1 MKVRKKGCNRYIK
14 MQEGS
19 LGMFRGTS
27 RYKRG
32 GGGMFGMLAKSA
44 RSILPRVGKKIFKA
58 VAPVL
63 LDEGRQLLT
72 RKKNVKQ
79 AVKSV
84 AKRSKS
90 NVINAGKEALRQEI
104 ARYQKGGGLINTKA
118 RQTGRLKR
126 R

>member
-1 MKVRKKGCNRYIK
+1 
-14 MQEGS
+14 MQEGG
-19 LGMFRGTS
+19 LPIFHGMS

-32 GGGMFGMLAKSA
+32 RGGMFGMLAKSA
-44 RSILPRVGKKIFKA
+44 RSILSWVGKIIFQA

-72 RKKNVKQ
+72 RKQNVKQ

-84 AKRSKS
+84 AKCSKS
-90 NVINAGKEALRQEI
+90 NVIKTGKEALRQEI
-104 ARYQKGGGLINTKA
+104 ARYQKSGVLINTKA
-118 RQTGRLKR
+118 RKTGRVKR

>member
-1 MKVRKKGCNRYIK
+1 MEVHKKGCNRYIK
-14 MQEGS
+14 MQEGG
-19 LGMFRGTS
+19 LGVFHGTS
-27 RYKRG
+27 RYNRG

-44 RSILPRVGKKIFKA
+44 RSILSWVGKNIFKA

-84 AKRSKS
+84 AKSSKS
-90 NVINAGKEALRQEI
+90 NVINAGKEVLRQEI
-104 ARYQKGGGLINTKA
+104 ARYQKGIGLINTKA

>member
-1 MKVRKKGCNRYIK
+1 MHKKGCNRYIK
-14 MQEGS
+14 MQDIREG
-19 LGMFRGTS
+19 R
-27 RYKRG
+27 RNVWD
-32 GGGMFGMLAKSA
+32 AKSA
-44 RSILPRVGKKIFKA
+44 RSILPWVGKKIFKA

-84 AKRSKS
+84 AKCSKN
-90 NVINAGKEALRQEI
+90 NVINTGKEALTQEI

>member
-19 LGMFRGTS
+19 LGVFHSTS

-32 GGGMFGMLAKSA
+32 GGGMFGMLAKST
-44 RSILPRVGKKIFKA
+44 RSILPQVGKKIFKA

-84 AKRSKS
+84 VKRSKS

>member
-1 MKVRKKGCNRYIK
+1 MKVHKKGCNRYIK
-14 MQEGS
+14 MQEGG
-19 LGMFRGTS
+19 LGVFCGTC

-32 GGGMFGMLAKSA
+32 GGGMFGMQAKSA
-44 RSILPRVGKKIFKA
+44 ISILPQVGKRIFKT

-84 AKRSKS
+84 AKCSKS
-90 NVINAGKEALRQEI
+90 NVINTGKEALRQ
-104 ARYQKGGGLINTKA
+104 
-118 RQTGRLKR
+118 
-126 R
+126 

>member
-1 MKVRKKGCNRYIK
+1 MKLHKKGRNRYIK
-14 MQEGS
+14 MQEGG
-19 LGMFRGTS
+19 LGEFRGTS

-32 GGGMFGMLAKSA
+32 GGGMFGMIAKSA
-44 RSILPRVGKKIFKA
+44 RSILPWVGKKIFKA

-72 RKKNVKQ
+72 RKTNVKQ

-84 AKRSKS
+84 AKRCKSK
-90 NVINAGKEALRQEI
+90 ALRQEI